1 MNGVDTGSVSSC
13 LIVESEPAHTVPAV
27 PLDIFELEL
36 TLSLFE
42 ESKVLH
48 QIISFWQP
56 SELRS
61 RSLGVDRQAL
71 FTVFLIIFVWGL
83 TLVFIIVFLLV
94 YQILVVNGRVRHI
107 TVPAVVKMFAFFSR
121 LALFE

>member
-1 MNGVDTGSVSSC
+1 MNGVDTGSVSTR
-13 LIVESEPAHTVPAV
+13 LIVESEPAHTVSAV

-48 QIISFWQP
+48 QIVSFRQP
-56 SELRS
+56 AELRS

-71 FTVFLIIFVWGL
+71 FAVFLIVFVWGL
-83 TLVFIIVFLLV
+83 TLIFFIVFLLV
-94 YQILVVNGRVRHI
+94 NQILVVNGRIGHI